1 MIFLFILQEG
11 KTVKEDLHPI
21 LKNMIPLVEGIAST
35 FGKNCEVVLHDV
47 RNPESS
53 IVAIT
58 NGHVTNRLVGGPM
71 SEYGLADL
79 KKGCFDTNKIN
90 YLKKTKDGRILK
102 STSMYIKDDKGE
114 LIGFLCINFD
124 ISELTVIKNILN
136 DFTNVNDQTIVVA
149 EGSSNGDA
157 IHDVLARIVD
167 ATVESTGKPV
177 AFMSKDEKVHVVQL
191 LEGQGVFQVKGA
203 VDYVAKVLC
212 VSRYTIYNYL
222 DEIRVDI

>member
-1 MIFLFILQEG
+1 MYKDI
-11 KTVKEDLHPI
+11 HPI
-21 LKNMIPLVEGIAST
+21 LKNMIPIVEGIANT

-53 IVAIT
+53 IVAIS
-58 NGHVTNRLVGGPM
+58 NGHVTNRRVGGPM

-79 KKGCFDTNKIN
+79 KRGCFEKNKVN

-124 ISELTVIKNILN
+124 ISELSVIKNILSEFIN
-136 DFTNVNDQTIVVA
+136 INENSQYLDA
-149 EGSSNGDA
+149 ESSGQGDA
-157 IHDVLARIVD
+157 IHEILAQIVD
-167 ATVESTGKPV
+167 KTVESMGKPV
-177 AFMSKDEKVHVVQL
+177 VFMTKEEKVHVVQL
-191 LEGQGVFQVKGA
+191 LEGQGAFQVKGA
-203 VDYVAKVLC
+203 IDYVAKILC

-222 DEIRVDI
+222 DEIKAEI